1 MKRAF
6 LLCLLSLS
14 LAAHADEASQRE
26 ARALVDALQMDKQLE
41 GMSAAMSQAM
51 TREMGNMGGNPR
63 VGNIF
68 MTEAMN
74 VLKERA
80 LRPGGMIDT
89 ATNAYA
95 ETFSADELREIR
107 RFYES
112 PTGRKIIEKTPE
124 LMGRVM
130 QQSMAMSRAAMPEI
144 CSRAKARL
152 QDEGLQTEA
161 SAVRCN
167 NFGGPGAPPPPQ
179 SRPSAP
185 PQGMR

>member
-6 LLCLLSLS
+6 LLCLVSLS
-14 LAAHADEASQRE
+14 LAAHADEASLRE
-26 ARALVDALQMDKQLE
+26 ARGLIESMQMDKQLE

-51 TREMGNMGGNPR
+51 SRELGSMGGNPR

-80 LRPGGMIDT
+80 MQPGGMIDMAIT
-89 ATNAYA
+89 AYA
-95 ETFSADELREIR
+95 DTFTAEELRDMR

-112 PTGRKIIEKTPE
+112 PTGRKMIDKTPE

-130 QQSMAMSRAAMPEI
+130 QRSMATSRAAMPEI
-144 CSRAKARL
+144 CAHARKRL
-152 QDEGLQTEA
+152 MDEGLQTEA
-161 SAVRCN
+161 SAMRCPAATAS
-167 NFGGPGAPPPPQ
+167 G
-179 SRPSAP
+179 
-185 PQGMR
+185 QGTR